1 MPADKEFADGIY
13 VKAPHENAP
22 DFVKFRISLKRE
34 DVIQWLSKKD
44 GECINLDVK
53 ESQGGKWYCQ
63 VDTWEPK
70 QKPSAK
76 KLTGPDDDLPY

>member
-34 DVIQWLSKKD
+34 DVLGWLAKKD
-44 GECINLDVK
+44 GEWVNLDVK

-63 VDTWEPK
+63 VDTWVPK
-70 QKPSAK
+70 EKPSAK